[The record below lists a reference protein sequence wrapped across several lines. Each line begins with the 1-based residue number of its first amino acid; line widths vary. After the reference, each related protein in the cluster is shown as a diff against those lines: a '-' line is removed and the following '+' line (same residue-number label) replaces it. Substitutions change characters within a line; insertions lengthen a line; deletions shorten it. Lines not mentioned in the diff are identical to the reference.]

1 MADMEGDCR
10 GVPEKEVDVAEEIK
24 VREDNITSNK
34 ILNQQEKKKKMKT
47 KKNRR
52 SLSFPRFGCL
62 RTKSHEN
69 GGVDMEV
76 QFQGERNNPTHL
88 VIMVNGI
95 IGSAQNWRFAAK
107 QLLKKYPENVIVH
120 CEYFGTPFFFFVC
133 SERNSS
139 TLTFDGVDVMGDR
152 LAEEVKHVISC
163 HPSVQKISF
172 VGHSL
177 GGLVARYAIARL
189 YEQDLTQETSQTN
202 GDCGTD
208 HLGDKDLCPEG
219 QLKGKIAGLEPMNF
233 ITFASPHLGLV
244 IVFLSWLCIIQ
255 VPLFRGSRAL
265 EKFAARISWLLGR
278 TGKHLFLTDGKDG
291 KPPLLLRMVNDC
303 EDLKFISALGSFRR
317 RVAYANARFDRHDLF
332 SSKLFCLFKNLTL
345 FLDIVG
351 WSTSSLR
358 RRNELPKIKHLPR
371 SDRYPHV
378 INVEPAK
385 TATLDEI
392 PTEAKINGDEK
403 INMEEEMI
411 RGLTKLS
418 WERVDVYFKGSRQR
432 ILAHSTI
439 QASYSLQTHRPA
451 G

>member
-24 VREDNITSNK
+24 
-34 ILNQQEKKKKMKT
+34 
-47 KKNRR
+47 
-52 SLSFPRFGCL
+52 
-62 RTKSHEN
+62 
-69 GGVDMEV
+69 
-76 QFQGERNNPTHL
+76 
-88 VIMVNGI
+88 
-95 IGSAQNWRFAAK
+95 NWRFAAK

-120 CEYFGTPFFFFVC
+120 C

-233 ITFASPHLGLV
+233 ITFASPHLGSL
-244 IVFLSWLCIIQ
+244 WHKQ

-291 KPPLLLRMVNDC
+291 KPPLLLRMFCSGVLQASC
-303 EDLKFISALGSFRR
+303 CVCKCKALG
-317 RVAYANARFDRHDLF
+317 HDLF

-385 TATLDEI
+385 TATLDET
-392 PTEAKINGDEK
+392 PFEAKINGDEK
-403 INMEEEMI
+403 INMEVTESSSRCKRSNDSIKTTLFPISIGNAYGIVSEEVARMA
-411 RGLTKLS
+411 LTS
-418 WERVDVYFKGSRQR
+418 SQ
-432 ILAHSTI
+432 
-439 QASYSLQTHRPA
+439 
-451 G
+451 

>member
-1 MADMEGDCR
+1 
-10 GVPEKEVDVAEEIK
+10 
-24 VREDNITSNK
+24 
-34 ILNQQEKKKKMKT
+34 MKT

-120 CEYFGTPFFFFVC
+120 C

-233 ITFASPHLGLV
+233 ITFASPHLGSL
-244 IVFLSWLCIIQ
+244 WHKQ

-317 RVAYANARFDRHDLF
+317 RVAYANARFDH
-332 SSKLFCLFKNLTL
+332 
-345 FLDIVG
+345 IVG

-439 QASYSLQTHRPA
+439 QVKSYWVNSDGADVVQHMIDNFLL
-451 G
+451 

>member
-1 MADMEGDCR
+1 MEGDCR

-34 ILNQQEKKKKMKT
+34 ILNQQEKKKKMKK

-120 CEYFGTPFFFFVC
+120 CEYFGTPFFFVC

-233 ITFASPHLGLV
+233 ITFASPHLGSLWHKQFCSGV
-244 IVFLSWLCIIQ
+244 LQASCCVCKCKVRPYPFIISVDSAFMFSLHYQ
-255 VPLFRGSRAL
+255 F
-265 EKFAARISWLLGR
+265 F
-278 TGKHLFLTDGKDG
+278 T
-291 KPPLLLRMVNDC
+291 
-303 EDLKFISALGSFRR
+303 EDLIIEL
-317 RVAYANARFDRHDLF
+317 D
-332 SSKLFCLFKNLTL
+332 NLTL

-451 G
+451 VSDRVVLFYHHLVFQVKSNWVNSDGADVVQHMIDNFLL

>member
-120 CEYFGTPFFFFVC
+120 C

-233 ITFASPHLGLV
+233 ITFASPHLGSL
-244 IVFLSWLCIIQ
+244 WHKQ

-265 EKFAARISWLLGR
+265 ENFAARISWLLGR

-317 RVAYANARFDRHDLF
+317 RVAYANARFDH
-332 SSKLFCLFKNLTL
+332 
-345 FLDIVG
+345 IVG

-403 INMEEEMI
+403 INMEVTESSSRCKRSNDSIKTTLFPISIGNAYGIVSEEVARMA
-411 RGLTKLS
+411 LTS
-418 WERVDVYFKGSRQR
+418 SQ
-432 ILAHSTI
+432 
-439 QASYSLQTHRPA
+439 
-451 G
+451 